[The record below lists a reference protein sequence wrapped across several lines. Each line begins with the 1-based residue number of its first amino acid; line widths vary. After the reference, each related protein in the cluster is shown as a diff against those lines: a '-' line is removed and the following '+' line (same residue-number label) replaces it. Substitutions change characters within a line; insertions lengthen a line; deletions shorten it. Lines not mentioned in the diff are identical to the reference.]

1 MGECGRD
8 LIALLAAEP
17 DLSQRLGE
25 MVGEVAARAKDLAEL
40 AKGET
45 VLAQRAALG
54 AGEAEGSDTRRDALL
69 ESGGLGWRNGD
80 GRFHG
85 KKSTGAPRCPRNA
98 RLCAAAFPPEE
109 EASTLGIREQ
119 LPPRRRPCH
128 VSCHKDVPHVG
139 ELETLLRVLLDHD
152 DRLPLLTLQTRK
164 DLEHHFDVARLEPDG
179 RLFDEQYLRIHHQST
194 RDLEEP

>member
-1 MGECGRD
+1 MGERGRD

-17 DLSQRLGE
+17 DLAQRLGE
-25 MVGEVAARAKDLAEL
+25 MVGEVAARAEDLAEL

-54 AGEAEGSDTRRDALL
+54 AGEAEGSDTRGDALL

-98 RLCAAAFPPEE
+98 RLCAAALPPEE
-109 EASTLGIREQ
+109 EASNLAIREH
-119 LPPRRRPCH
+119 LPPRRRPCRPPRGNGRPPRDP
-128 VSCHKDVPHVG
+128 VSGP
-139 ELETLLRVLLDHD
+139 
-152 DRLPLLTLQTRK
+152 LPVAALATFPATRTYPTSANSRPF
-164 DLEHHFDVARLEPDG
+164 LAFC
-179 RLFDEQYLRIHHQST
+179 ST
-194 RDLEEP
+194 MTIDFPSSRCKPVSISNTMSLYRGS